1 MNNFS
6 RFCLISVVAI
16 FVILTIIPSYAQQSP
31 RRNPMPKG
39 SIKGFVYDAK
49 NSKPVEYANVVLYR
63 RRTNEQ
69 ATGTITDSNGFFS
82 LTDLQVGLYLLE
94 IKFIGFKAFTID
106 SLRIRPNQ
114 IELDLGRIEI
124 TPDVLAMGS
133 VEVLGEKPIIELEQ
147 KITEL
152 EGLAKKEKLDFKE
165 EIKILQSR
173 LKNLKESIFANL
185 TPWQRVQLARH
196 PERPKPLQL
205 ASFIFEDFLLLHGDR
220 LYGDDQAIIGGLAKI
235 GNQGI
240 VFIGHQKGESIKEN
254 LFRNFGMAHPE
265 GYRKAQRL
273 MNLAEKLH
281 RPILTFIDTPGAYP
295 GIEAEER
302 GQAEAIA
309 ANLERMSQLKV
320 PILVVIIGE
329 GGSGG
334 ALGIGVGDRILMLE
348 NAIYSVI
355 SPEGCAAILWKDQE
369 KVEEAAK
376 ALHLTSQ
383 DLFGLGLIDEIISEP
398 RGGAHRDPEQTALNI
413 KERIIKHLE
422 ELKKISCEELV
433 KKRYKKYREIGKFK
447 RE

>member
-1 MNNFS
+1 M
-6 RFCLISVVAI
+6 V
-16 FVILTIIPSYAQQSP
+16 Q
-31 RRNPMPKG
+31 RN
-39 SIKGFVYDAK
+39 IY
-49 NSKPVEYANVVLYR
+49 
-63 RRTNEQ
+63 
-69 ATGTITDSNGFFS
+69 S
-82 LTDLQVGLYLLE
+82 LD
-94 IKFIGFKAFTID
+94 F
-106 SLRIRPNQ
+106 
-114 IELDLGRIEI
+114 
-124 TPDVLAMGS
+124 
-133 VEVLGEKPIIELEQ
+133 EKPILELER
-147 KITEL
+147 KIEEL
-152 EGLAKKEKLDFKE
+152 KGLANKEGLDFSE
-165 EIKILQSR
+165 EIVRLQSR
-173 LKNLKESIFANL
+173 LKKLEEETLSHL

-196 PERPKPLQL
+196 PNRPKSLTIARL
-205 ASFIFEDFLLLHGDR
+205 IFDDFLVLHGDR
-220 LYGDDQAIIGGLAKI
+220 LYSDDQAIVGGLARMEEERL
-235 GNQGI
+235 
-240 VFIGHQKGESIKEN
+240 VFLGHQKGKSIKEN